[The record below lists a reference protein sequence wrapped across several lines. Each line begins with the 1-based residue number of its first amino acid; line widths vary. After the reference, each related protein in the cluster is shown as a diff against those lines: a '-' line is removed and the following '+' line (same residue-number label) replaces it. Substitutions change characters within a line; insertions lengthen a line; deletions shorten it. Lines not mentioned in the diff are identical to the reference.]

1 MHQHFFT
8 FTIITENTFDIYY
21 IPLLLKQLLL
31 NIIVTSSC
39 NSRSSQRQKQLKC
52 RNIRTT
58 EVQQVTSSSLKILKW
73 LCPYNFPRSFPG
85 YQAETLVVNLLIHI
99 SCHILPPLSESQGKL
114 IPHGFFFQVSLLRV
128 LSLIPEI
135 IVGIIWKVNSNNTA

>member
-58 EVQQVTSSSLKILKW
+58 EVQQVTSPSLKILKW
-73 LCPYNFPRSFPG
+73 LCSYNFPRSFPG

-99 SCHILPPLSESQGKL
+99 STTTFYHRYLGLKG
-114 IPHGFFFQVSLLRV
+114 SLYPTDSSFR
-128 LSLIPEI
+128 SLYL
-135 IVGIIWKVNSNNTA
+135 GY

>member
-31 NIIVTSSC
+31 NIIFTSTW
-39 NSRSSQRQKQLKC
+39 NSRSLQRQKQLKC

-58 EVQQVTSSSLKILKW
+58 EVQKVTSPSLKILKW
-73 LCPYNFPRSFPG
+73 LCLYNFPRSFPG
-85 YQAETLVVNLLIHI
+85 YQGETLLVSLLIHI
-99 SCHILPPLSESQGKL
+99 SCHILPLLSGSQGKPT
-114 IPHGFFFQVSLLRV
+114 PHRFFFQVHLLRV
-128 LSLIPEI
+128 LSLIPE